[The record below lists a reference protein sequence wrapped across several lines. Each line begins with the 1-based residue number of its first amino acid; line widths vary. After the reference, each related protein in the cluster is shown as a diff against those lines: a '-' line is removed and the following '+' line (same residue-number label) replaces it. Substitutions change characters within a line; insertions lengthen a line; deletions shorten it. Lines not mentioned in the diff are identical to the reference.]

1 MTTVIA
7 KGKIDKNGVLRVKHP
22 AFSLNKEIE
31 VTIIFQEEKNNKYDF
46 SDLAGKLSWKGNSLE
61 LQKTLRNEWE

>member
-22 AFSLNKEIE
+22 DFILNKEVE
-31 VTIIFQEEKNNKYDF
+31 VTITFEEEKLNKYDF
-46 SDLAGKLSWKGNSLE
+46 SDLAGKLSWKGNALT
-61 LQKTLRNEWE
+61 LQKTLRNEW

>member
-31 VTIIFQEEKNNKYDF
+31 VTIIFQEEEVNKYDF
-46 SDLAGKLSWKGNSLE
+46 SDLAGKLSWKGDGLA
-61 LQKTLRNEWE
+61 LQKTLRNEWK